1 MVEDPQSLRWFMQ
14 QLSAAGQMHEVSRR
28 VDPRFEISALLGLR
42 EAGPAQHFRHVAGSG
57 VSVAGN
63 LLNARGRFARGL
75 GIAVQDLDAH
85 CARAVEATIPPV
97 VVEDAPVQ
105 EVVHPAPLDLGT
117 LLPVPTWFEREEGP
131 YITAGVI
138 VAKDPETG
146 LRNVSIARLRLE
158 GGGRM
163 MAGIARN
170 HHLFILAEKARA
182 MGRKLE
188 IAVAIGNHPA
198 VLLASQMYVKLGE
211 DEFDI
216 AGGLLGEPL
225 RLVRCRTV
233 GLEVPAGAEIVIEAL
248 LDPADLIEEGAV
260 SEFPGF
266 YVRYGPGIAAEA
278 TAVTH
283 RRDPILQVVLPGY
296 ASEHCLMGAVAI
308 GATLTVQ
315 LRAVIPAVR
324 RVFVTPGGM
333 GRLHAVITMHRP
345 KPGEGKRA
353 VMLAMGLVNLLK
365 HVTVVEDDIDPED
378 PVAVEWSVAARF
390 HGHEDMIVIEGA
402 KADRCDPVHDGMTVT
417 KIGIVATTRPGDG
430 EAGSRSEYARVPS
443 EILTRIAAEL
453 ESY

>member
-216 AGGLLGEPL
+216 AGDSWAN
-225 RLVRCRTV
+225 RC
-233 GLEVPAGAEIVIEAL
+233 GWCGAG
-248 LDPADLIEEGAV
+248 
-260 SEFPGF
+260 
-266 YVRYGPGIAAEA
+266 R
-278 TAVTH
+278 
-283 RRDPILQVVLPGY
+283 
-296 ASEHCLMGAVAI
+296 
-308 GATLTVQ
+308 
-315 LRAVIPAVR
+315 
-324 RVFVTPGGM
+324 
-333 GRLHAVITMHRP
+333 
-345 KPGEGKRA
+345 
-353 VMLAMGLVNLLK
+353 
-365 HVTVVEDDIDPED
+365 
-378 PVAVEWSVAARF
+378 SVWRF
-390 HGHEDMIVIEGA
+390 
-402 KADRCDPVHDGMTVT
+402 
-417 KIGIVATTRPGDG
+417 RPGP
-430 EAGSRSEYARVPS
+430 RS
-443 EILTRIAAEL
+443 
-453 ESY
+453 